1 MQRAYAVRRA
11 ALALA
16 GGRGFASEADAS
28 PSVINVVMDL
38 QKMHISSLDRIHA
51 ENQEFRRDMR
61 EDNEEFR
68 RDMREENQAF
78 RRDMREENQAFR
90 QEIKGMFGKMDE
102 RLGTLGKEVLDV
114 SKQQHKLDS
123 FIRWSAGAVTVIG
136 VGAGS
141 LRLFL

>member
-16 GGRGFASEADAS
+16 GARGFASEADAS

-38 QKMHISSLDRIHA
+38 QKMHISSLDRIRA
-51 ENQEFRRDMR
+51 ENQE
-61 EDNEEFR
+61 
-68 RDMREENQAF
+68 F

-102 RLGTLGKEVLDV
+102 RLSKMDERLGTLGKEVFDVRKELLDV

-123 FIRWSAGAVTVIG
+123 FIRWSAGSVTVIG
-136 VGAGS
+136 VGAGC

>member
-51 ENQEFRRDMR
+51 ENQ
-61 EDNEEFR
+61 EFR

>member
-16 GGRGFASEADAS
+16 GGRGFASEADAI

-61 EDNEEFR
+61 EENQEFR
-68 RDMREENQAF
+68 RDMREENQT
-78 RRDMREENQAFR
+78 FR

-123 FIRWSAGAVTVIG
+123 FIRWFAGAVTVIG
-136 VGAGS
+136 VGAGC
-141 LRLFL
+141 LKLFL

>member
-16 GGRGFASEADAS
+16 GARGFASEADAS

-61 EDNEEFR
+61 E
-68 RDMREENQAF
+68 ENQAF
-78 RRDMREENQAFR
+78 RRDMREESQAFR
-90 QEIKGMFGKMDE
+90 QEIKGMFGKMDERLGKMDE

-114 SKQQHKLDS
+114 SKQQHKLES

-136 VGAGS
+136 VGAGC

>member
-1 MQRAYAVRRA
+1 MQRAYAIRRA

-51 ENQEFRRDMR
+51 ENQEL
-61 EDNEEFR
+61 
-68 RDMREENQAF
+68 

-90 QEIKGMFGKMDE
+90 QEIKGMFGKMDERLGKMDE

-123 FIRWSAGAVTVIG
+123 FIRWSAGSVTVIG
-136 VGAGS
+136 VGAGC